1 MAKIKVFGLFLE
13 KKSSDF
19 VDFQY
24 WSPFLLCLT
33 TGPRKIANLNV
44 FCLISRIDTVNTCKN
59 PFLGHFLEFELHV
72 FAHIAQDD
80 TFYCYLVPSSDK
92 TAEKIFLVKI
102 LRINDIAHNER
113 TK

>member
-1 MAKIKVFGLFLE
+1 MFSASFRVLTRSICV
-13 KKSSDF
+13 KS
-19 VDFQY
+19 
-24 WSPFLLCLT
+24 T
-33 TGPRKIANLNV
+33 
-44 FCLISRIDTVNTCKN
+44 
-59 PFLGHFLEFELHV
+59 FLGHFLEFELHV

-113 TK
+113 IK